1 MTFKT
6 LDLRGLSQEDFE
18 GDYGGFGGTLKGRDS
33 HVIYYLQIKLRMKS
47 RPILMFILL
56 MVICDV
62 GANLPKLPI
71 MQCPVGTSLDSAF
84 FFGQTLSRPFT
95 ELEQSNAITAVNE
108 RLEDYKGK
116 TQDELRTMLKTELG
130 ITVSITDEELINRT
144 SVAQAVKKFRS
155 FITADPLQTLKK
167 LEEYVEDQF
176 SESDVKRRWF
186 NMFRGYLTP
195 QDVTLLACD
204 AEIHLPKGKL
214 KSV

>member
-1 MTFKT
+1 
-6 LDLRGLSQEDFE
+6 
-18 GDYGGFGGTLKGRDS
+18 
-33 HVIYYLQIKLRMKS
+33 MKS
-47 RPILMFILL
+47 RPNLMFILL

-62 GANLPKLPI
+62 GANLPKLPV

-84 FFGQTLSRPFT
+84 FFGQTLSRPFS
-95 ELEQSNAITAVNE
+95 ELEQNNAIKAVNN
-108 RLEDYKGK
+108 RLDDYKGK
-116 TQDELRTMLKTELG
+116 TQDELRIMLKTELG

>member
-1 MTFKT
+1 M
-6 LDLRGLSQEDFE
+6 
-18 GDYGGFGGTLKGRDS
+18 RDS
-33 HVIYYLQIKLRMKS
+33 HVLYYLQIRFRMKF

-62 GANLPKLPI
+62 GANLPKLPV

-95 ELEQSNAITAVNE
+95 ELEQNNAIKAVNE
-108 RLEDYKGK
+108 RLDDYKGK
-116 TQDELRTMLKTELG
+116 TQDDLRTMLKTELG

-144 SVAQAVKKFRS
+144 SVHQAVKKFRTFS
-155 FITADPLQTLKK
+155 TDDPLKTLKK

-176 SESDVKRRWF
+176 SDSEVESRWF

-204 AEIHLPKGKL
+204 AEIHLPKGNSNLYKFTHL
-214 KSV
+214 A

>member
-1 MTFKT
+1 
-6 LDLRGLSQEDFE
+6 
-18 GDYGGFGGTLKGRDS
+18 
-33 HVIYYLQIKLRMKS
+33 MKS
-47 RPILMFILL
+47 RLFLMFILL

-95 ELEQSNAITAVNE
+95 ELEQNNAIKAVNE
-108 RLEDYKGK
+108 RLDDYKGK
-116 TQDELRTMLKTELG
+116 TQDDLRTMLKTELG

-144 SVAQAVKKFRS
+144 SVHQAVKKFRTFS
-155 FITADPLQTLKK
+155 TDDPLKTLKK

-176 SESDVKRRWF
+176 SDSEVESRWF

-204 AEIHLPKGKL
+204 AEIHLPKGNSNLYKFTHL
-214 KSV
+214 A